1 MKHIWV
7 PSRTRDVAVAA
18 AAAAFDVFIYVL
30 TRGRYPDDVLA
41 VSVLVLGLSAAALTV
56 RRRFP
61 IAVAITLALA
71 LLVGTWLP
79 AVQIFAMALVALFA
93 VAATLRASGSV
104 AVLVGMAGAAAIS
117 MARRDNQDPWFVII
131 VYTVVFVV
139 VWGAG
144 RWRRRVADREKELIE
159 DREQRAADAAREERL
174 RLARE
179 LHDIVSH
186 TVNIMT
192 LQAAGARA
200 VMDRQPEQVGRS
212 LDVIEHAGV
221 QAMNELHRLLGVLRS
236 DSEAAT
242 DLSVQPQLS
251 DIPQL
256 IEVARASG
264 QRVELDLIGPP
275 GELDPSVEL
284 ACFRVVQEGLTN
296 ARKYAGPDAMVRVNL
311 QWAAPRLLVTVANE
325 PGRLERD
332 DRMAALSTGH
342 GLAGLTERV
351 QLVGGELAAG
361 ATEDGGYEVQARL
374 PVASMRVADEA
385 GSLAAPESDR
395 DHGASAG

>member
-1 MKHIWV
+1 MKHLGRS
-7 PSRTRDVAVAA
+7 SRTWDVVVAA
-18 AAAAFDVFIYVL
+18 AAAAFDVFIYL
-30 TRGRYPDDVLA
+30 NSRGRYPEDLLA
-41 VSVLVLGLSAAALTV
+41 LSLLVLGLSALALTV
-56 RRRFP
+56 RRRLP
-61 IAVAITLALA
+61 IAIAIILGLA
-71 LLVGTWLP
+71 LLAGTWMP

-93 VAATLRASGSV
+93 VAAARRTGESV
-104 AVLVGMAGAAAIS
+104 AALVGMVGAAAVSMIS
-117 MARRDNQDPWFVII
+117 RDNEDPWFAII
-131 VYTVVFVV
+131 VYAIVFAL

-144 RWRRRVADREKELIE
+144 RWRRRVADREKGLIE
-159 DREQRAADAAREERL
+159 EREQRAVEAAREERL

-200 VMDRQPEQVGRS
+200 VMEQRPEQVARS

-236 DSEAAT
+236 TSETST

-264 QRVELDLIGPP
+264 QRVELDLLGPP

-296 ARKYAGPDAMVRVNL
+296 ARKYAGPDAVVRVNL
-311 QWAAPRLLVTVANE
+311 EWVAPQLLVTVTNE
-325 PGRLERD
+325 PGQRERD
-332 DRMAALSTGH
+332 DRVAALSTGN
-342 GLAGLTERV
+342 GLAGLSERV
-351 QLVGGELAAG
+351 QLVGGELATG
-361 ATEDGGYEVQARL
+361 ATDDGGYRVRARL
-374 PVASMRVADEA
+374 PVASMRVAEED
-385 GSLAAPESDR
+385 GSFPPPATRGDSGP
-395 DHGASAG
+395 SAG

>member
-1 MKHIWV
+1 M
-7 PSRTRDVAVAA
+7 
-18 AAAAFDVFIYVL
+18 AFDVFIHL
-30 TRGRYPDDVLA
+30 GIRPRYGDEPVISALLLGVA
-41 VSVLVLGLSAAALTV
+41 ATVLVL
-56 RRRFP
+56 RRRFSLP
-61 IAVAITLALA
+61 VLGVITVIMLT
-71 LLVGTWLP
+71 GPWYP
-79 AVQIFAMALVALFA
+79 AVQLTGIPLAALF
-93 VAATLRASGSV
+93 SV
-104 AVLVGMAGAAAIS
+104 AVRHRPGVSAFGLIA
-117 MARRDNQDPWFVII
+117 
-131 VYTVVFVV
+131 
-139 VWGAG
+139 VWGAAVIG
-144 RWRRRVADREKELIE
+144 MLSRDNTLWQASVFYAVFFVLGWFGGWWRRRTAVREKGLIE
-159 DREQRAADAAREERL
+159 EREQRAADAAREERL

-236 DSEAAT
+236 DDEAST

-264 QRVELDLIGPP
+264 QQVELDLIGPP

-361 ATEDGGYEVQARL
+361 ATDDGGYEVQARL

-385 GSLAAPESDR
+385 GSLAAPASDR